1 MLCFSDYCKVMTFQK
16 NVFSVLY
23 IGICFRRMFSLYRR
37 LVRLSFVAQWV
48 QNCYFGLD
56 LTVIMSQSGITA
68 PMVLKCCPKVLDASD
83 MVMPCPN
90 TVILPT
96 RVWYSHETILTTLST
111 QTLWGQELL
120 GHKEARKKRQIK
132 MMAVFF
138 LIFLI
143 PDIYIVY
150 AACCLLSTLVQYSLL
165 SSLLQNVLILLT

>member
-1 MLCFSDYCKVMTFQK
+1 MFQWLPQSYDLSKECILCIVYRHLFPQ
-16 NVFSVLY
+16 NVFSLSA
-23 IGICFRRMFSLYRR
+23 FSQ
-37 LVRLSFVAQWV
+37 VEFCSTVS
-48 QNCYFGLD
+48 NCYFALD